1 VFDPNSSVPSGSDL
15 IPIGDPR
22 LGPKP
27 PQPDREKDPVKRLL
41 VGHIEPALLT
51 KRVEPV
57 YPPLAI
63 QIRRAGRVELH
74 AIISSDG
81 SIKSLEVIDGDA
93 LFLKSALDAVSQW
106 RYHPTILNGQP
117 VEVDTHIT
125 VIYSMPR

>member
-1 VFDPNSSVPSGSDL
+1 L